1 MHLQDNG
8 KAALLQV
15 SARAVSLALRFM
27 NDWQTIS
34 HPERLLFICQFKRG
48 ELAGSLLILRPAGAK
63 SSCMPIR

>member
-27 NDWQTIS
+27 ND
-34 HPERLLFICQFKRG
+34 
-48 ELAGSLLILRPAGAK
+48 
-63 SSCMPIR
+63 